1 MENKEKKIE
10 RIIAKSFKGELD
22 SKEQIFLDHWISF
35 SQENKRKFEVYEK
48 LWKRSGDLL
57 LSNTID
63 VEASL
68 LKTKMRIPDFRFKG
82 GSRFYHLRVAAVLI
96 LAMGLGFLFNYLLG
110 ANNLLDGTKEIV
122 YQEVR
127 SSYGTRT
134 KLLLADGST
143 VWLNSGSTL
152 RFPINFDKA
161 EERVVELN
169 GEGYFDVTKNESK
182 PFIVNTAGLDVK
194 VYGTSF
200 NVSAYDE
207 YDSMEVALVEGKVS
221 LVHGEKGSRK
231 EFMVLNPNDVVEC
244 NISEKKLSRISDSKM
259 SKYTAW
265 KDGKIV
271 FYGDPIHKVVNKLEK
286 WYNVDIEI
294 SDKALE
300 NYRFTATFND
310 ETLEQVLKL
319 LSLSSPMEYK
329 IVSSVKL
336 KDDGFSRRQVILS
349 TKNL

>member
-1 MENKEKKIE
+1 MEKKEKKIE

-22 SKEQIFLDHWISF
+22 SKEQIFLDQWISL
-35 SQENKRKFEVYEK
+35 SQENKKKFGIYEK
-48 LWKRSGDLL
+48 LWKRSGELL

-68 LKTKMRIPDFRFKG
+68 LKTKKRIPDFRFKRRTSFG
-82 GSRFYHLRVAAVLI
+82 NLRVAAAMI

-110 ANNLLDGTKEIV
+110 ANDLIDGTSGTV

-127 SSYGTRT
+127 ASYGTRT
-134 KLLLADGST
+134 KILLADGT
-143 VWLNSGSTL
+143 NVWLNSGSTL
-152 RFPINFDKA
+152 KFPVSFDDA

-182 PFIVNTAGLDVK
+182 PFIVNTSGLDVK

-200 NVSAYDE
+200 NVSAYEE

-221 LVHGEKGSRK
+221 LVQGAKGSRK
-231 EFMVLNPNDVVEC
+231 EYMVLNPNDVVEC
-244 NISEKKLSRISDSKM
+244 SISEKRLSRISDSKM

-265 KDGKIV
+265 KEGKIV
-271 FYGDPIHKVVNKLEK
+271 FYGDPIDKVVSRLEK

-310 ETLEQVLKL
+310 ESLEQVLKL

-329 IVSSVKL
+329 IVASEKM
-336 KDDGFSRRQVILS
+336 KDDSFSRRRVILS
-349 TKNL
+349 IKK

>member
-1 MENKEKKIE
+1 LENREKKIS
-10 RIIAKSFKGELD
+10 RIIAKSFKGAL
-22 SKEQIFLDHWISF
+22 STKEQVLLDQWISV
-35 SQENKRKFEVYEK
+35 SEENKIKFKVYEK
-48 LWKRSGDLL
+48 LWKSSGELV
-57 LSNTID
+57 LSNSID

-68 LKTKMRIPDFRFKG
+68 LETKKRIPDFRIRKKPSFYYFK
-82 GSRFYHLRVAAVLI
+82 VAAVFI
-96 LAMGLGFLFNYLLG
+96 LTMGLGFLFNYLLG
-110 ANNLLDGTKEIV
+110 ANDFIDGTSETV

-127 SSYGTRT
+127 ASYGTRT

-152 RFPINFDKA
+152 RFPVNFDKV

-221 LVHGEKGSRK
+221 LVKGEKGSRK
-231 EFMVLNPNDVVEC
+231 EYMVLNPNDVVEC
-244 NISEKKLSRISDSKM
+244 DISEKRLSRISDAKISRYM
-259 SKYTAW
+259 AW

-271 FYGDPIHKVVNKLEK
+271 FYGDPIEKVVSKLEK
-286 WYNVDIEI
+286 WYNVDFEI
-294 SDKALE
+294 SDKALQ

-310 ETLEQVLKL
+310 ESLEQVLKL

-329 IVSSVKL
+329 IRASEKQE
-336 KDDGFSRRQVILS
+336 DDSFSRRQVILS
-349 TKNL
+349 VNK

>member
-1 MENKEKKIE
+1 MEKGENNIE
-10 RIIAKSFKGELD
+10 RIIAKSFKGGLD
-22 SKEQIFLDHWISF
+22 SNEQIFLDHWISL
-35 SQENKRKFEVYEK
+35 SQDNKKKFEIYEK

-68 LKTKMRIPDFRFKG
+68 LKTKKRIPDLRFKRKSSFG
-82 GSRFYHLRVAAVLI
+82 NLRVAVVLI
-96 LAMGLGFLFNYLLG
+96 LAMALGFLFNYLLG
-110 ANNLLDGTKEIV
+110 ANNLIDGTSETV

-127 SSYGTRT
+127 ASYGTRT

-152 RFPINFDKA
+152 KFPVNFDNT

-182 PFIVNTAGLDVK
+182 PFIVNTSGLDVK

-221 LVHGEKGSRK
+221 LVQGDKGNRK
-231 EFMVLNPNDVVEC
+231 EYMVLNPNDVVEC
-244 NISEKKLSRISDSKM
+244 NISEKRLSRISDSKM

-265 KDGKIV
+265 KDGQMV
-271 FYGDPIHKVVNKLEK
+271 FYGDPIEKVVSRLEK

-294 SDKALE
+294 KDKDLQD
-300 NYRFTATFND
+300 YRFTATFND

-329 IVSSVKL
+329 IVPSEKL
-336 KDDGFSRRQVILS
+336 KDDGFSSRRVILS
-349 TKNL
+349 IKK

>member
-1 MENKEKKIE
+1 MEKGENNIE
-10 RIIAKSFKGELD
+10 RIIAKSFKGGLD
-22 SKEQIFLDHWISF
+22 SNEQIFLDQWISL
-35 SQENKRKFEVYEK
+35 SQDNKKKFEIYEK

-68 LKTKMRIPDFRFKG
+68 LKTKKRIPDLRFKRKSSFG
-82 GSRFYHLRVAAVLI
+82 NLRVAVVLI
-96 LAMGLGFLFNYLLG
+96 LAMALGFLFNYLLG
-110 ANNLLDGTKEIV
+110 ANNLIDGTSGTV

-127 SSYGTRT
+127 ASYGTRT

-152 RFPINFDKA
+152 KFPVNFDNA

-182 PFIVNTAGLDVK
+182 PFIVNTSGLDVK

-221 LVHGEKGSRK
+221 LVQGDKGNRK
-231 EFMVLNPNDVVEC
+231 EYMVLNPNDVVEC
-244 NISEKKLSRISDSKM
+244 NISEKRLSRISDSKM

-265 KDGKIV
+265 KDGQMV
-271 FYGDPIHKVVNKLEK
+271 FYGDPIEKVVSRLEK

-294 SDKALE
+294 KDKDLQD
-300 NYRFTATFND
+300 YRFTATFND

-329 IVSSVKL
+329 IVPSEKL
-336 KDDGFSRRQVILS
+336 KDDGFSSRRVILS
-349 TKNL
+349 IKK

>member
-1 MENKEKKIE
+1 MEKGENNIE
-10 RIIAKSFKGELD
+10 RIIAKSFKGGLD
-22 SKEQIFLDHWISF
+22 SNEQIFLDHWISL
-35 SQENKRKFEVYEK
+35 SQDNKKKFEIYEK

-68 LKTKMRIPDFRFKG
+68 LKTKKRIPDLRFKRKSSFG
-82 GSRFYHLRVAAVLI
+82 NLRVAVVLI
-96 LAMGLGFLFNYLLG
+96 LAMALGFLFNYLLG
-110 ANNLLDGTKEIV
+110 ANNLIDGTSGTV

-127 SSYGTRT
+127 ASYGTRT

-152 RFPINFDKA
+152 KFPVNFDNT

-221 LVHGEKGSRK
+221 LVQGDKGNRK
-231 EFMVLNPNDVVEC
+231 EYMVLNPNDVVEC
-244 NISEKKLSRISDSKM
+244 NISEKRLSRISDSKM

-265 KDGKIV
+265 KDGQMV
-271 FYGDPIHKVVNKLEK
+271 FYGDPIEKVVSRLEK

-294 SDKALE
+294 KDKDLQD
-300 NYRFTATFND
+300 YRFTATFND

-329 IVSSVKL
+329 IVPSEKL
-336 KDDGFSRRQVILS
+336 KDDGFSSRRVILS
-349 TKNL
+349 IKK

>member
-1 MENKEKKIE
+1 M
-10 RIIAKSFKGELD
+10 AFKGKLD
-22 SKEQIFLDHWISF
+22 SKEQVLLDEWLSL
-35 SQENKRKFEVYEK
+35 SQENKRKFEIYEK
-48 LWKRSGDLL
+48 LWKRSGELIV
-57 LSNTID
+57 SNTID

-68 LKTKMRIPDFRFKG
+68 LKTKKRIPDFRFKRRSVLG
-82 GSRFYHLRVAAVLI
+82 KLRVAAVVI
-96 LAMGLGFLFNYLLG
+96 LTMGLGFLFNYLLG
-110 ANNLLDGTKEIV
+110 ANDLINGTPETV

-127 SSYGTRT
+127 ASYGTRT

-152 RFPINFDKA
+152 RFPIDFDKA

-169 GEGYFDVTKNESK
+169 GEGYFDVAKNESK
-182 PFIVNTAGLDVK
+182 PFIVNTPGLDVK

-221 LVHGEKGSRK
+221 LVQGEKGNRK
-231 EFMVLNPNDVVEC
+231 EYMVLDPNDVVEC
-244 NISEKKLSRISDSKM
+244 NISEKRLSRVSDSKM

-265 KDGKIV
+265 KDGQIV
-271 FYGDPIHKVVNKLEK
+271 FYGDPIEKVVNRLEK

-329 IVSSVKL
+329 IVTSKKMNDNS
-336 KDDGFSRRQVILS
+336 FSRRLVVLS
-349 TKNL
+349 IKK

>member
-1 MENKEKKIE
+1 MEKKEKKIE

-22 SKEQIFLDHWISF
+22 SKEQIFLDQWISL
-35 SQENKRKFEVYEK
+35 SQENKKKFGIYEK
-48 LWKRSGDLL
+48 LWKRSGELL

-68 LKTKMRIPDFRFKG
+68 LKTKKRIPDFRFKRRN
-82 GSRFYHLRVAAVLI
+82 SFVNLRVAAALI

-110 ANNLLDGTKEIV
+110 ANDLIDGTSGTV

-127 SSYGTRT
+127 ASYGTRT
-134 KLLLADGST
+134 KLLLADGT
-143 VWLNSGSTL
+143 NVWLNSGSTL
-152 RFPINFDKA
+152 KFPIDFDNA

-182 PFIVNTAGLDVK
+182 PFIVNTSGLDVK

-200 NVSAYDE
+200 NVSAYEE

-221 LVHGEKGSRK
+221 LVQGAKGSRK
-231 EFMVLNPNDVVEC
+231 EYMVLNPNDVVEC
-244 NISEKKLSRISDSKM
+244 NISEKRLSRISDSKM

-265 KDGKIV
+265 KEGKIV
-271 FYGDPIHKVVNKLEK
+271 FYGDPIDKVVSRLEK

-310 ETLEQVLKL
+310 ESLEQVLKL

-329 IVSSVKL
+329 IVASKKM
-336 KDDGFSRRQVILS
+336 KDDSFSRRRIILS
-349 TKNL
+349 TKK

>member
-1 MENKEKKIE
+1 MEKKEKKIE

-22 SKEQIFLDHWISF
+22 SKEQIFLDQWISL
-35 SQENKRKFEVYEK
+35 SQENKKKFGIYEK
-48 LWKRSGDLL
+48 LWKRSGELL

-68 LKTKMRIPDFRFKG
+68 LKTKKRIPDFRFKRRTSFG
-82 GSRFYHLRVAAVLI
+82 NLRVAAALI

-110 ANNLLDGTKEIV
+110 ANDLIDGTSGTV

-127 SSYGTRT
+127 ASYGTRT
-134 KLLLADGST
+134 KLLLADGT
-143 VWLNSGSTL
+143 NVWLNSGSTL
-152 RFPINFDKA
+152 KFPIDFDNA

-182 PFIVNTAGLDVK
+182 PFIVNTSGLDVK

-200 NVSAYDE
+200 NVSAYEE

-221 LVHGEKGSRK
+221 LVQGAKGSRK
-231 EFMVLNPNDVVEC
+231 EYMVLNPNDVVEC
-244 NISEKKLSRISDSKM
+244 NISEKRLSRISDSKM

-265 KDGKIV
+265 KEGKIV
-271 FYGDPIHKVVNKLEK
+271 FYGDPIDKVVSRLEK

-310 ETLEQVLKL
+310 ESLEQVLKL

-329 IVSSVKL
+329 IVASKKM
-336 KDDGFSRRQVILS
+336 KDDSFSRRRIILS
-349 TKNL
+349 TKK

>member
-1 MENKEKKIE
+1 MEKGENNIE
-10 RIIAKSFKGELD
+10 RIIAKSFKGGLD
-22 SKEQIFLDHWISF
+22 SNEQIFLDHWISL
-35 SQENKRKFEVYEK
+35 SQDNKKKFEIYEK

-68 LKTKMRIPDFRFKG
+68 LKTKKRIPDLRFKRKSSFG
-82 GSRFYHLRVAAVLI
+82 NLRVAVVLI
-96 LAMGLGFLFNYLLG
+96 LAMALGFLFNYLLG
-110 ANNLLDGTKEIV
+110 ANNLIDGTSGTV

-127 SSYGTRT
+127 ASYGTRT

-152 RFPINFDKA
+152 KFPVNFDNT

-182 PFIVNTAGLDVK
+182 PFIVNTSGLDVK

-221 LVHGEKGSRK
+221 LVQGDKGNRK
-231 EFMVLNPNDVVEC
+231 EYMVLNPNDVVEC
-244 NISEKKLSRISDSKM
+244 NISEKRLSRISDSKM

-265 KDGKIV
+265 KDGQMV
-271 FYGDPIHKVVNKLEK
+271 FYGDPIEKVVSRLEK

-294 SDKALE
+294 KDKDLQD
-300 NYRFTATFND
+300 YRFTATFND

-329 IVSSVKL
+329 IVPSEKL
-336 KDDGFSRRQVILS
+336 KDDGFSSRRVILS
-349 TKNL
+349 IKK

>member
-1 MENKEKKIE
+1 
-10 RIIAKSFKGELD
+10 
-22 SKEQIFLDHWISF
+22 
-35 SQENKRKFEVYEK
+35 
-48 LWKRSGDLL
+48 
-57 LSNTID
+57 
-63 VEASL
+63 
-68 LKTKMRIPDFRFKG
+68 
-82 GSRFYHLRVAAVLI
+82 LI
-96 LAMGLGFLFNYLLG
+96 LAMTLGFLFNYLLG
-110 ANNLLDGTKEIV
+110 ANNLIDGTSETV

-127 SSYGTRT
+127 ASYGTRT

-152 RFPINFDKA
+152 RFPINFDNA

-182 PFIVNTAGLDVK
+182 PFIVNTSGLDVK

-221 LVHGEKGSRK
+221 LVQGERGDRK
-231 EFMVLNPNDVVEC
+231 ELMVLKPNDVVEC
-244 NISEKKLSRISDSKM
+244 NISEKRLSRSSDSKM
-259 SKYTAW
+259 NKYTAW
-265 KDGKIV
+265 RDGKII
-271 FYGDPIHKVVNKLEK
+271 FYGDPIEKVVSRLEK

-294 SDKALE
+294 KDKALQD
-300 NYRFTATFND
+300 YRFTATFND

-329 IVSSVKL
+329 IVPSEKL
-336 KDDGFSRRQVILS
+336 KDDGFSSRRVILS
-349 TKNL
+349 TKK

>member
-1 MENKEKKIE
+1 MEKKENKIE

-22 SKEQIFLDHWISF
+22 SKEQIFLDQWISL
-35 SQENKRKFEVYEK
+35 SQENKKKFEIYEK
-48 LWKRSGDLL
+48 LWKRSGELL

-68 LKTKMRIPDFRFKG
+68 LKTKKRIPDFRFKR
-82 GSRFYHLRVAAVLI
+82 RFSFGNLRVAAALI

-110 ANNLLDGTKEIV
+110 ANDLIDGTSGTV

-127 SSYGTRT
+127 ASYGTRT
-134 KLLLADGST
+134 KLLLADGT
-143 VWLNSGSTL
+143 NVWLNSGSTL
-152 RFPINFDKA
+152 KFPVIFDNT

-221 LVHGEKGSRK
+221 LVQGDKGNRK
-231 EFMVLNPNDVVEC
+231 EYMVLNPNDVVEC
-244 NISEKKLSRISDSKM
+244 NISEKRLSRISDSKM
-259 SKYTAW
+259 SRYTAW
-265 KDGKIV
+265 KDGQMV
-271 FYGDPIHKVVNKLEK
+271 FYGDPIDKVVSRLEK

-319 LSLSSPMEYK
+319 LSLSSPMEYEILASK
-329 IVSSVKL
+329 KMN
-336 KDDGFSRRQVILS
+336 DDSFSRRQVILS
-349 TKNL
+349 IKK

>member
-1 MENKEKKIE
+1 LEKRQNKIE
-10 RIIAKSFKGELD
+10 RIIAKSFKGKLD
-22 SKEQIFLDHWISF
+22 SKEQVLLDEWLSL
-35 SQENKRKFEVYEK
+35 SQENKRKFEIYEK
-48 LWKRSGDLL
+48 LWKRSGELIV
-57 LSNTID
+57 SNTID

-68 LKTKMRIPDFRFKG
+68 LKTKKRIPDFRFKRRSVLG
-82 GSRFYHLRVAAVLI
+82 KLRVAAVVI
-96 LAMGLGFLFNYLLG
+96 LTMGLGFLFNYLLG
-110 ANNLLDGTKEIV
+110 ANDLINGTPETV

-127 SSYGTRT
+127 ASYGTRT

-152 RFPINFDKA
+152 RFPIDFDKA

-169 GEGYFDVTKNESK
+169 GEGYFDVAKNESK
-182 PFIVNTAGLDVK
+182 PFIVNTPGLDVK

-221 LVHGEKGSRK
+221 LVQGEKGNRK
-231 EFMVLNPNDVVEC
+231 EYMVLDPNDVVEC
-244 NISEKKLSRISDSKM
+244 NISEKRLSRVSDSKM

-265 KDGKIV
+265 KDGQIV
-271 FYGDPIHKVVNKLEK
+271 FYGDPIEKVVNRLEK

-329 IVSSVKL
+329 IVTSKKMNDNS
-336 KDDGFSRRQVILS
+336 FSRRLVVLS
-349 TKNL
+349 IKK

>member
-1 MENKEKKIE
+1 MEKKENKIE

-22 SKEQIFLDHWISF
+22 SKEQIFLDQWISL
-35 SQENKRKFEVYEK
+35 SQENKKKFEIYEK
-48 LWKRSGDLL
+48 LWKRSGELL

-68 LKTKMRIPDFRFKG
+68 LKTKKRIPDFRFKR
-82 GSRFYHLRVAAVLI
+82 RFSFGNLRVAAALI

-110 ANNLLDGTKEIV
+110 ANDLIDGTSGTV

-127 SSYGTRT
+127 ASYGTRT
-134 KLLLADGST
+134 KLLLADGT
-143 VWLNSGSTL
+143 NVWLNSGSTL
-152 RFPINFDKA
+152 KFPVNFDNT

-221 LVHGEKGSRK
+221 LVQGDKGNRK
-231 EFMVLNPNDVVEC
+231 EYMVLNPNDVVEC
-244 NISEKKLSRISDSKM
+244 NISEKRLSRISDSKM

-265 KDGKIV
+265 KDGQMV
-271 FYGDPIHKVVNKLEK
+271 FYGDPIDKVVSRLEK

-319 LSLSSPMEYK
+319 LSLSSPMEYEILASK
-329 IVSSVKL
+329 KMNNDS
-336 KDDGFSRRQVILS
+336 FSRRQVILS
-349 TKNL
+349 IKK